1 MDVASECN
9 WAKNDTGHNEGAGCG
24 AGVLAKIGGFQIP
37 HANIL
42 PLGDIWKRRE
52 MMYAAL
58 EAFKR
63 GYHNEAVDVA
73 ICAQIHNRTSQ
84 EFLQNNRDGVAKW
97 FEDWATS

>member
-24 AGVLAKIGGFQIP
+24 AGVLAKIGGFDIP
-37 HANIL
+37 HSEII
-42 PLGDIWKRRE
+42 PLGELWKRRE

-63 GYHNEAVDVA
+63 GHHDEAVDVA
-73 ICAQIHNRTSQ
+73 ICAQIHNKESH
-84 EFLQNNRDGVAKW
+84 EFLKKNREAVSEW
-97 FEDWATS
+97 FENWAK